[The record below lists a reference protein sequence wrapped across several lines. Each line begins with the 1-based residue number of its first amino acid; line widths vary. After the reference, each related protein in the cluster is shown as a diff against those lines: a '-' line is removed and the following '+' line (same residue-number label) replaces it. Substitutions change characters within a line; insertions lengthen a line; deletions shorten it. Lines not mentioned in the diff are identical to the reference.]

1 MFKSKV
7 YTVSVSSSGI
17 VLEEERI
24 AREVIN
30 RWSLENGEKTGV
42 VLLPLLSGCEDVIPD
57 IYIFAIDNYVEAG
70 KVEAAIATG
79 AKVFLFFCK
88 HHDPNNT
95 LQTELDKI
103 ASFRIAVQSRCTC
116 VDYDETTGFGE
127 ALKAELDDLC
137 QKNQPMVKVRSG
149 SVYGL
154 R

>member
-1 MFKSKV
+1 MYTSKV

-30 RWSLENGEKTGV
+30 RWSLENGEKKGV
-42 VLLPLLSGCEDVIPD
+42 VLLPLIPGHKDVIPD
-57 IYIFAIDNYVEAG
+57 IYFFAIDNYVEAG

-95 LQTELDKI
+95 LQTEVDKI
-103 ASFRIAVQSRCTC
+103 AAFRIAVQSRCIC
-116 VDYDETTGFGE
+116 VDYEDLTGFVE
-127 ALKAELDDLC
+127 ALKAELDDLE
-137 QKNQPMVKVRSG
+137 KF
-149 SVYGL
+149 
-154 R
+154 